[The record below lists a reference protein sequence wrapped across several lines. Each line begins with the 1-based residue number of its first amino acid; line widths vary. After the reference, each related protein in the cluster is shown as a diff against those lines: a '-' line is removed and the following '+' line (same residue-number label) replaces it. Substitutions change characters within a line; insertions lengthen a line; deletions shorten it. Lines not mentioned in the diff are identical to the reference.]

1 MTGLDRRLV
10 DAAVSL
16 SPAAHRDTRREQWLA
31 DLDGADEL
39 GLSSLRLGM
48 GAFTT
53 ALFHRRA
60 IHRSTWEDSPMT
72 TVFVSPAGHRVPRT
86 LRTGSVLVVFAFLSM
101 FVGSLLLVLLGR
113 YGGTP
118 LSRTFYLAVDGVI
131 ADIPGLLFMG
141 ALGLSEGG
149 TRRRRSLAMGMT
161 VLLTVLFGSYVVG
174 FGRMFAPDWLIIGV
188 VVAGSVFV
196 WLFARGHRGR
206 VWLVTLLPVLVLC
219 AARSAQE
226 FAFSDLNAPAAL
238 LAFTYWML
246 NLVPFGACAVAALLA
261 GRISSRSG
269 TAAAPN
275 AASARPGEPTS

>member
-53 ALFHRRA
+53 ALFHHRA
-60 IHRSTWEDSPMT
+60 THRSTWEDSPMT
-72 TVFVSPAGHRVPRT
+72 TVPVTGHHRVPHT
-86 LRTGSVLVVFAFLSM
+86 LRTESVLIALAFLSM
-101 FVGSLLLVLLGR
+101 FVGALLLILLGR

-131 ADIPGLLFMG
+131 AGIPGLLFMG

-226 FAFSDLNAPAAL
+226 FAFSDLNAPAAV

-261 GRISSRSG
+261 GRISSRSR
-269 TAAAPN
+269 TAAAPV
-275 AASARPGEPTS
+275 SLTGRSGEPTS